1 MVNTAHYSTVHSGM
15 ILFWINGRKEEE
27 TEEENKGWWGGIKGG
42 MGGVGEGYVKRR
54 KNADRDTKMKM
65 LS

>member
-1 MVNTAHYSTVHSGM
+1 MVNTAHHSTVHSGM
-15 ILFWINGRKEEE
+15 ILFWINERKEEE